1 MYIPLNTRSYF
12 SLKQSAVDLKSYVET
27 VANQGYQA
35 IGLVDRNLHAAF
47 QFVTLAKQHGLK
59 PILGL
64 NLDVQVQ
71 GIPMAL
77 SFIAK
82 SQVGYHNLIK
92 LSTLSN
98 YGHQELTEFEAY
110 LTDLAIIFPN
120 NQLAKNY
127 LKDHPLE
134 AYFALE
140 VSDVRLPGDNR
151 AIAFHMVNMLDAKD
165 NLLLD
170 VLRAIEFNGDMSQA
184 HQGQATSYLRPPYQY
199 QELYQ
204 GQPQSLKNLE
214 QLVNQVQ
221 DYGIVQP
228 VQLPRFNPSVPAQ
241 EELLMM
247 TKERLAYL
255 GLDTKTY
262 QDRLTYELS
271 VIHDMG
277 FDDYFLIVADIL
289 RFARTEDIYTGMGRG
304 SSAGSLVAYLLQI
317 THIDPVANDL
327 LFERFLNPDRK
338 SMPDIDLDLPDNKRD
353 VFLHY
358 LSNRYGS
365 DHVSQVV
372 TFDTFKAKSAIRDVG
387 KAYGLRDYTLK
398 EASRDIGSHPTIE
411 AAIQENPH
419 FRKMLAEDPEL
430 KRVVDVASRLQG
442 FPKQKSVHA
451 SAVLLT
457 DKPLVAYVS
466 LAPSQDTGS
475 LAISQYQA
483 TDAEKIGLLKIDFL
497 GLSNLR
503 YLETMKDLLVK
514 KHGTHIDFLKINL
527 NDPKTMALFAR
538 GDTEGIFQF
547 ENPAM
552 KRFLQN
558 LKPERFE
565 DIVMS
570 TAIFR
575 PGASAQLANYIK
587 LRHGELQ
594 PQYLDPSLKPIL
606 ESTYGVIIFQE
617 QIMQIVQVYAGFSL
631 AKADLLRRAI
641 SKKQSS
647 EFAALKAEF
656 IQGALENG
664 RDQAQAEAIYDLIER
679 FAQYGFNRS
688 HAFAYAALAVQI
700 AYFKAD
706 YPDVFFEAM
715 LMTPKRETMLLDT
728 KAHGLTL
735 QKMSVNRSPYHD
747 KVEGEKVM
755 LGLANIRDVSRDFAL
770 WIVDNR
776 PFSSFEDFVRRVPSQ
791 YQKFTSLLPLVQVG
805 AFDGFNDNRKQLEIN
820 IEPLIQFVTMIQ
832 IDLFDDSPI
841 HFAYRQTE
849 DYTQAEKYEAEMR
862 LMGIAITAHPIEA
875 LKAERAK
882 MIVAV
887 KDLPQHLNQKVTV
900 LVIKER
906 VREIKT
912 QKGADM
918 VFMTVNDGQHTL
930 DVTVFPETLTMNR
943 HKFNLGDIF
952 LIRGKVQERNGEIQL
967 VADHFE
973 VVHDTT
979 DQAKLWLK
987 LDNRNRLKGLV
998 DLLMA
1003 YPGNHQ
1009 VILHFTDTKETL
1021 ETDYYV
1027 QDNDF
1032 FRQQLSRFVSQFV
1045 YR

>member
-1 MYIPLNTRSYF
+1 MYTPLNTRSYF

-27 VANQGYQA
+27 VANQGYKA

-47 QFVTLAKQHGLK
+47 QFVSLAKAHGLK

-64 NLDVQVQ
+64 NLDVQIQ

-77 SFIAK
+77 AFIAK
-82 SQVGYHNLIK
+82 SQTGYHNLIK
-92 LSTLSN
+92 LSTLVN
-98 YGHQELTEFEAY
+98 YGKDDLEDFQAY
-110 LTDLAIIFPN
+110 LTDIALIFPN

-127 LKDHPLE
+127 LQDHQLD
-134 AYFALE
+134 AYFGLE
-140 VSDVRLPGDNR
+140 LSDLRLPAPDR

-170 VLRAIEFNGDMSQA
+170 VLRAIEFNGDMTQA
-184 HQGQATSYLRPPYQY
+184 QQGQASSYLRPPYQY
-199 QELYQ
+199 QESYQ
-204 GQPQSLKNLE
+204 AQPQALTNLE
-214 QLVNQVQ
+214 YLVDQVQ
-221 DYGIVQP
+221 DYGMVQP
-228 VQLPRFNPSVPAQ
+228 VQLPRFNPKVPAQ
-241 EELLMM
+241 DELLEM
-247 TKERLAYL
+247 TKERMAYL
-255 GLDTKTY
+255 GLTSQTY
-262 QDRLTYELS
+262 QDRLAYELD
-271 VIHDMG
+271 VIHNMG

-289 RFARTEDIYTGMGRG
+289 RFARQEDIYTGMGRG

-358 LSNRYGS
+358 LAQRYGA
-365 DHVSQVV
+365 DHVAQVV

-411 AAIQENPH
+411 QAIKENPH
-419 FRKMLAEDPEL
+419 FRKMLSEDAQL
-430 KRVVDVASRLQG
+430 KRVVEIASRLQG

-457 DKPLVAYVS
+457 DKPLVDYVA
-466 LAPSQDTGS
+466 LAPAQDADS

-503 YLETMKDLLVK
+503 YLEMMKTLLK
-514 KHGTHIDFLKINL
+514 RKHGKTIDFLKINL
-527 NDPKTMALFAR
+527 DDVNTMNLFSR

-565 DIVMS
+565 DIAMS

-575 PGASAQLANYIK
+575 PGASAQLANYVK
-587 LRHGELQ
+587 LRHGDLQ
-594 PQYLDPSLKPIL
+594 PEYLDPSLKPIL

-631 AKADLLRRAI
+631 ARADLLRRAI

-664 RDQAQAEAIYDLIER
+664 HDHAQAEAIYDLIER

-700 AYFKAD
+700 AYFKAN

-715 LMTPKRETMLLDT
+715 LSTPKRDAILLDA
-728 KAHGLTL
+728 KAHGLEL
-735 QKMSVNRSPYHD
+735 QGMAINRSPYRD
-747 KVEGEKVM
+747 KVEGNQVFI
-755 LGLANIRDVSRDFAL
+755 GLANVREVPRDFAL
-770 WIVDNR
+770 WLVDNR
-776 PFSSFEDFVRRVPSQ
+776 PFDSFEDFVRRLPKQ
-791 YQKFTSLLPLVQVG
+791 FQKQTVIQPLVEIG
-805 AFDGFNDNRKQLEIN
+805 AFDSFNPNRKQLEIN
-820 IEPLIQFVTMIQ
+820 IEPMIQFVTMIQ
-832 IDLFDDSPI
+832 IDLFDASPI

-849 DYTQAEKYEAEMR
+849 EMSQAEKYEQE
-862 LMGIAITAHPIEA
+862 LKYLGIAITPHPIEA
-875 LKAERAK
+875 LKQERAK

-887 KDLPQHLNQKVTV
+887 KDLSHYLNQKVTV
-900 LVIKER
+900 LVVKER

-918 VFMTVNDGQHTL
+918 VFMTVDDGQVSL
-930 DVTVFPETLTMNR
+930 DVTVFPETLTLNR

-952 LIRGKVQERNGEIQL
+952 YIRGKVQERNGEIQL

-973 VVHDTT
+973 VVHEA
-979 DQAKLWLK
+979 QEKLWLK
-987 LDNRNRLKGLV
+987 LDNRNRLKNLV

-1009 VILHFTDTKETL
+1009 VILHFTDSKETI

-1027 QDNDF
+1027 QDTDF
-1032 FRQQLSRFVSQFV
+1032 FRGQLTRYVSQFV